1 MEPWLWVLV
10 IGVPFVLIFRYFY
23 FRAGRLKRDA
33 LLESVLIESLGVSSL
48 NDAAMKLLQPAL
60 EAHKSGRFNEETRLF
75 EEAEGRLHTIV
86 LDTRLGNDSDGK
98 TDFSFNLQTKW
109 AFSRAI
115 SQLGLFSVGEPIAD
129 LREPLRQ
136 MSFEERFA
144 RSSMSQAELD
154 ELQFGE
160 TWVKCGV
167 QLHNL
172 SPKTKVKVYSEG
184 QKHVNYTSRASLG
197 SAAAGVILPGPAVVY
212 ALARPKV
219 VRHEDDDRELSIVV
233 WDKDWEIDV
242 ELDPDLK
249 KPAKKFAEALTK
261 QVAKLSGSKV
271 PAKNDS
277 QETKTKVT
285 KSMSS
290 SGPKSDIGK
299 LVDLLNKGLITEDEF
314 KLLKGNKGL

>member
-1 MEPWLWVLV
+1 V
-10 IGVPFVLIFRYFY
+10 IAYRFFY

-33 LLESVLIESLGVSSL
+33 LLETVLLDSLGVSNL
-48 NDAAMKLLQPAL
+48 NDAALQLLKPAL
-60 EAHKSGRFNEETRLF
+60 KAHKAGRFDEETRLF

-98 TDFSFNLQTKW
+98 TNFSYNLQTKW
-109 AFSRAI
+109 AISRAI
-115 SQLGLFSVGEPIAD
+115 TELGLFTVKNPIAE
-129 LREPLRQ
+129 LSEPLRQ

-144 RSSMSQAELD
+144 RNSMSQAELD

-167 QLHNL
+167 QLQNL

-184 QKHVNYTSRASLG
+184 QKNVNYTSRASLG

-233 WDKDWEIDV
+233 WDKEWEIDV
-242 ELDPDLK
+242 ELNPDLK
-249 KPAKKFAEALTK
+249 KAAKKFAEALTVH
-261 QVAKLSGSKV
+261 VAKLGGSKV
-271 PAKNDS
+271 QAKKDS
-277 QETKTKVT
+277 PVPRTTVT
-285 KSMSS
+285 KSARSS
-290 SGPKSDIGK
+290 AQKSDIRQ
-299 LVDLLNKGLITEDEF
+299 LVDLLNKGLITEEEF
-314 KLLKGNKGL
+314 KLLKDQNEK